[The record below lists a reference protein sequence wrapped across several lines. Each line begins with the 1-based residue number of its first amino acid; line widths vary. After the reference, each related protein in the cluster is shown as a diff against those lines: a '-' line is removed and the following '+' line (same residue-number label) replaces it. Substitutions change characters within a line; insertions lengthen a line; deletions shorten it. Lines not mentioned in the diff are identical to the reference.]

1 MTAEG
6 PSPDKREVEMEISAQ
21 WLVLAVAPS
30 KIFFLFICMAF
41 AEIHMMSMG
50 FTFPT
55 AVETYFSAI
64 PHMIVIVI
72 AVVNSIASAYAR
84 RTSGDDRG

>member
-1 MTAEG
+1 MWQV
-6 PSPDKREVEMEISAQ
+6 KMEIPAQ

-30 KIFFLFICMAF
+30 KILFLLGCRTF
-41 AEIHMMSMG
+41 AEIHVISMG

-55 AVETYFSAI
+55 AVESYFSAI

-72 AVVNSIASAYAR
+72 AVVNSVASAYAR
-84 RTSGDDRG
+84 RTSGDEHR